1 MLSFHTCPLATLGGK
16 DTGGMN
22 VYVRDLTRELG
33 RQGIGV
39 DVFTRSQDEHQPHVK
54 EDLGHGNRVIHIPA
68 GPETPLPKHIL
79 YQHVPEFV
87 GGVREFA
94 RAQGQTYD
102 LIHAHYWLSG
112 AAAES
117 LRAAW
122 GAPFVQMFHTLGE
135 MKNRVALNPAER
147 ESDLRLRVET
157 GLLRDADRLVAA
169 TLAERAQMEWL
180 YHADVS
186 RVTIIPPGVDVNLF
200 YPRPAA
206 EAKQRIG
213 IDPKLKMLLFV
224 GRIEPLKGVGTLL
237 QAVALLRRRGV
248 GDCRRLC
255 LSIIGGDPDVNTLNA
270 YTKNA
275 EMDRLQAMR
284 QALGITDVVTFVG
297 KQDQDALADY
307 YAAAEAV
314 VMPSHYESFGMV
326 ALEAMACGTP
336 VIASEVGGLAFLV
349 RDGETGLHVP
359 DQDPAALA
367 DQICRIITDP
377 DLRTRLSEQAARYGL
392 DYAWPVIAKKV
403 VGLYEEMLAAKLR
416 PEAGEPAATG
426 RAAPLTG
433 LSLL

>member
-1 MLSFHTCPLATLGGK
+1 MRIAMLSFHTCPLATLGGK

-33 RQGIGV
+33 NQGLGV

-68 GPETPLPKHIL
+68 GPETPLPKPIL

-94 RAQGQTYD
+94 RAQGMRYD
-102 LIHAHYWLSG
+102 ILHAHYWLSG
-112 AAAES
+112 VAARS
-117 LRAAW
+117 LRTAW
-122 GAPFVQMFHTLGE
+122 EAPFIQMFHTLGE
-135 MKNRVALNPAER
+135 MKNRVSKNPAER
-147 ESDLRLRVET
+147 ESELRIRVET
-157 GLLRDADRLVAA
+157 DLLREADRVVAA
-169 TLAERAQMEWL
+169 TPAERAQLEWL
-180 YHADVS
+180 YRADVS
-186 RVTIIPPGVDVNLF
+186 RLTIIPPGVDGKLF

-206 EAKQRIG
+206 EAKRRIG
-213 IDPKLKMLLFV
+213 LDPELKMILFA
-224 GRIEPLKGVGTLL
+224 GRIEPLKGIGTLL
-237 QAVALLRRRGV
+237 EAVALLRRHGV
-248 GDCRRLC
+248 ELC
-255 LSIIGGDPDVNTLNA
+255 SQLALSIVGGDPDA
-270 YTKNA
+270 ADAARNA
-275 EMDRLQAMR
+275 EMDRLQALR
-284 QALGITDVVTFVG
+284 HKLGIGDVVTFLG

-367 DQICRIITDP
+367 DQICTLMTNP
-377 DLRTRLSEQAARYGL
+377 DLRARLSAQAASYAQG
-392 DYAWPVIAKKV
+392 YAWPVVARKIID
-403 VGLYEEMLAAKLR
+403 LYDAVLR
-416 PEAGEPAATG
+416 NTDGQGERVNG
-426 RAAPLTG
+426 F
-433 LSLL
+433 SLL